1 MHLLFL
7 AESDNARQTVP
18 LTEIVS
24 EWQMVMLPG
33 ERPAADGERYGRSF
47 EKPLVTTV
55 EPVATTALAGVQRL
69 VR

>member
-1 MHLLFL
+1 
-7 AESDNARQTVP
+7 
-18 LTEIVS
+18 
-24 EWQMVMLPG
+24 MLPG